1 MKATDLRAKS
11 ADELQ
16 AEVLRLQ
23 KEHFALRMQ
32 RASGQLGQSHLF
44 QTLHDTPNSQ
54 SLQMWQQQSIKKVCL
69 NLMHLDYCRQKG
81 PTQKQISPIK
91 NEK

>member
-32 RASGQLGQSHLF
+32 RASGPLGQSHLLKEVRRDLARVK
-44 QTLHDTPNSQ
+44 TIMKEASD
-54 SLQMWQQQSIKKVCL
+54 V
-69 NLMHLDYCRQKG
+69 
-81 PTQKQISPIK
+81 
-91 NEK
+91 

>member
-23 KEHFALRMQ
+23 REHFALRMQ
-32 RASGQLGQSHLF
+32 RASGQLGQSHLLKEVRRDLARVK
-44 QTLHDTPNSQ
+44 TIMKEASD
-54 SLQMWQQQSIKKVCL
+54 V
-69 NLMHLDYCRQKG
+69 
-81 PTQKQISPIK
+81 
-91 NEK
+91 